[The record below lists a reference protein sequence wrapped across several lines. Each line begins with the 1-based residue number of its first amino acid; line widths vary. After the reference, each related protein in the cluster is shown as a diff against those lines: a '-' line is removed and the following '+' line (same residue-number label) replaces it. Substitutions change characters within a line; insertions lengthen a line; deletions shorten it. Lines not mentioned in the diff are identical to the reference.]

1 MQILAMTQTGGEDH
15 SGLLQMWLVESA
27 NEQVSGAWCPA
38 PDSVKV
44 FSLYLLKRPV
54 VFPLISILIYF
65 TYILYIY
72 IFILCGGG
80 LVTKLCQTL
89 ATSYGEYYYICF
101 IFINYT

>member
-1 MQILAMTQTGGEDH
+1 MTQAGGEDH
-15 SGLLQMWLVESA
+15 SGLLKMWLVESA

-65 TYILYIY
+65 LIYIFYIYIY

-80 LVTKLCQTL
+80 LVTKLCQIL